1 MRQKSINKK
10 TSKTKFEHIHKVMK
24 DANKSE
30 TPIFDSLV
38 FQLNHNQEM
47 YAEHLNDS
55 YGIGITDRQDGSDS
69 PYAVLQ
75 TNYTT
80 GRIEVMK
87 NGLSRQDVEKLLSFS
102 VTMNEFKKIKFTNI
116 EAIKNGRSKQYV
128 EELLNFP
135 VTKSEFENKFNKN

>member
-1 MRQKSINKK
+1 ME
-10 TSKTKFEHIHKVMK
+10 TKNE
-24 DANKSE
+24 NST

-38 FQLNHNQEM
+38 FKLNHNQEL
-47 YAEHLNDS
+47 YAEYLNDS

-87 NGLSRQDVEKLLSFS
+87 NGV
-102 VTMNEFKKIKFTNI
+102 
-116 EAIKNGRSKQYV
+116 SKEYI
-128 EELLNFP
+128 EELLRFS
-135 VTKSEFENKFNKN
+135 VLMNKLKQQKNSST